1 MGTYLSRTCRTRLFS
16 RFGSGWNMAQLKSP
30 NEKIIRETIEENKE
44 LLRLL
49 ASNGKSKPDESQ

>member
-1 MGTYLSRTCRTRLFS
+1 
-16 RFGSGWNMAQLKSP
+16 MAQLKSP

-49 ASNGKSKPDESQ
+49 ASNGKSKPDKSR

>member
-1 MGTYLSRTCRTRLFS
+1 
-16 RFGSGWNMAQLKSP
+16 MAQLKSP

-49 ASNGKSKPDESQ
+49 ATNGKSRPDKSR